1 MTGPALPGYLAPH
14 AADLAALQRTV
25 AHERWLAA
33 TGRDPG
39 PARQTAQ
46 HPAPLVD
53 GSLVRTA
60 LDHGDLPL
68 AHELVLWYFRTALA
82 EPTRLLRAGQRTLT
96 ADVDG
101 RALSHA
107 ELLAARRAA
116 ASTAER
122 ERLSHALADVN
133 RRLDRERRRWLDQH
147 AAAVRRLGFPSHG
160 HLVRALH
167 PDADDWIADAEEYLR
182 RTRDD
187 FLARWRRWQ
196 QRDGLAAPRLLDTRT
211 VAERAGTLDD
221 PLAAVTATV
230 REWGLSAALARTTV
244 DSAARAGKLPFS
256 FCSPVDPPRDVRV
269 SVSPGRALRDL
280 PPLLHEFGHAL
291 HFTVGLEHPWDL
303 WRVPTPLT
311 EAVGFAVED
320 VVHQPAWQERHLGAP
335 LSDEA
340 VERLRFGREA
350 VRRMIATSLCYE
362 MAVHDG
368 HPDPRGR
375 YEELFGREFGI
386 TVSGTEAF
394 NRLQAYLEGQPC
406 YPLVYHQ
413 AYRLRAPL
421 GRHLVRH
428 GGPHWWAGDAARDA
442 LADLFAAVGRTAPGD
457 WSEAVPGVPR
467 SRA

>member
-1 MTGPALPGYLAPH
+1 MTGPDLPGYLAPH

-39 PARQTAQ
+39 PAQDAAR
-46 HPAPLVD
+46 HPARLVD

-60 LDHGDLPL
+60 LDHGDLSL

-82 EPTRLLRAGQRTLT
+82 EPTRVLRAAQRTRT

-116 ASTAER
+116 GSTAER
-122 ERLSHALADVN
+122 ERLSRAVAEVN
-133 RRLDRERRRWLDQH
+133 ERLDQERLRWLDQH
-147 AAAVRRLGFPSHG
+147 AAAVHRLGFPSHG

-167 PDADDWIADAEEYLR
+167 PDADGWVADAEDYLR

-187 FLARWRRWQ
+187 FLTRWRRWQ
-196 QRDGLAAPRLLDTRT
+196 ERDGLAAPRLLDTRT

-221 PLAAVTATV
+221 PLAAVAATV
-230 REWGLSAALARTTV
+230 QEWGLSAALARITV
-244 DSAARAGKLPFS
+244 DSAARAGKLTFS
-256 FCSPVDPPRDVRV
+256 FCSPVDPPHDVRM

-291 HFTVGLEHPWDL
+291 HFTAGLAHPWDL
-303 WRVPTPLT
+303 WRIPTPLT
-311 EAVGFAVED
+311 EAVGFAVEH
-320 VVHQPAWQERHLGAP
+320 VVHQPPWQERRLGGP
-335 LSDEA
+335 LSAEA
-340 VERLRFGREA
+340 ADRLRFGREA

-368 HPDPRGR
+368 HRDPRGR

-394 NRLQAYLEGQPC
+394 NRLQSYLEGQPC

-413 AYRLRAPL
+413 AYQLREPL
-421 GRHLVRH
+421 WQHLVRQ
-428 GGPHWWAGDAARDA
+428 GGPHWWAGESAGDA
-442 LADLFAAVGRTAPGD
+442 LLDLFAAVGRTAPAD
-457 WSEAVPGVPR
+457 WSAAALQAPR